1 MNDIKHHS
9 ASEGKVAKHSKLL
22 KKTRLSWTPCTWK
35 GFVMMLAL
43 AVCSIGP
50 QVFQTKNG
58 LKNELLELCILWTNR
73 YTLETTHK
81 WYTLETTQNRYTLET
96 THKWYTLETTQ
107 NRYSLETTR
116 NRYTL
121 ETQHELLKTTHNN
134 PFCRNMHRMFPDS
147 TLLLVVKLPYYLVF
161 PSRPSVGWSVD
172 LSVVIS

>member
-1 MNDIKHHS
+1 
-9 ASEGKVAKHSKLL
+9 
-22 KKTRLSWTPCTWK
+22 
-35 GFVMMLAL
+35 MLAL

-50 QVFQTKNG
+50 QVFQTKND
-58 LKNELLELCILWTNR
+58 LKNELYKW
-73 YTLETTHK
+73 YTLETTDK
-81 WYTLETTQNRYTLET
+81 WYTLETTQ
-96 THKWYTLETTQ
+96 K
-107 NRYSLETTR
+107 RYSLETTH

-121 ETQHELLKTTHNN
+121 ETQHELLKTTYNN